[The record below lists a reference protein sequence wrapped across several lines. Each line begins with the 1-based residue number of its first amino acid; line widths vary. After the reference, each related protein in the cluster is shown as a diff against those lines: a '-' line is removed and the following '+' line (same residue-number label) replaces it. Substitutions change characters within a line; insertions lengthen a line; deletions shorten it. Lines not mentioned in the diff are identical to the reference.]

1 MNMPRSEAAETPEVT
16 VLMPCLNEAE
26 TLAGCIAA
34 ARAGL
39 AAAGVEGEILIAD
52 NGSTDGSQEIATKL
66 GACVVPV
73 PARGYGNAL
82 RGGMTAARG
91 RFLIMGDADMSYD
104 FSKIAPFIEKLRAGA
119 DLVMGCRMPRG
130 GGTIMPKAMP
140 WKHQW
145 IGNPVLTFIGRL
157 LFKCPSQDFHCGL
170 RGLTKAA
177 FLKMDLR
184 TTGMEFASEMVIKA
198 SLNQLVIRE
207 VPITLHKDGRSRPP
221 HLRSWRDGWRHLRFM
236 LLFSPKWL
244 LLYPGILTLL
254 VGGLAFLRLLAGPI
268 IAGEINFDLNTL
280 EVAGLVFIF
289 GYQMILFACF
299 ARIYAFTHGLLPPS
313 RELTRAFK
321 IFTLEKGLIGGCVLV
336 LAGFGV
342 IASVLLGWAAKGYGD
357 LNPQDAT
364 RAVIAGRTL
373 ASLGFQTVLFSLI
386 FSYLGLNERPQD

>member
-1 MNMPRSEAAETPEVT
+1 MNVPCPPNESPEVT
-16 VLMPCLNEAE
+16 LLMPCLNEAE

-34 ARAGL
+34 ARVGL

-52 NGSTDGSQEIATKL
+52 NGSTDGSQEIAAKL
-66 GACVVPV
+66 GARVVPV

-82 RGGMTAARG
+82 CAGMTAARG
-91 RFLIMGDADMSYD
+91 RYLIMGDADMSYD
-104 FSKIAPFIEKLRAGA
+104 FSKITPFIEKLRAGA

-130 GGTIMPKAMP
+130 GGTIMPRAMP

-170 RGLTKAA
+170 RALTKAA

-198 SLNQLVIRE
+198 SLHKLVINE
-207 VPITLHKDGRSRPP
+207 VPITLHKDGRNRPP

-254 VGGLAFLRLLAGPI
+254 LGGVAFLRLLAGPVMVD
-268 IAGEINFDLNTL
+268 GVKFDLNTM
-280 EVAGLVFIF
+280 EVAGLIFLF

-299 ARIYAFTHGLLPPS
+299 ARIYGFTHGLLPPS
-313 RELTRAFK
+313 HELTRAFK
-321 IFTLEKGLIGGCVLV
+321 VFTLEKGLLGGGALL
-336 LAGFGV
+336 LAGLGL
-342 IASVLLGWAAKGYGD
+342 IATVLFGWAAKGYGD
-357 LNPQDAT
+357 LNPHDAT
-364 RAVIAGRTL
+364 RMVIAGRTL
-373 ASLGFQTVLFSLI
+373 ASLGIQTVLFSLI
-386 FSYLGLNERPQD
+386 FSYLGLNERPQE